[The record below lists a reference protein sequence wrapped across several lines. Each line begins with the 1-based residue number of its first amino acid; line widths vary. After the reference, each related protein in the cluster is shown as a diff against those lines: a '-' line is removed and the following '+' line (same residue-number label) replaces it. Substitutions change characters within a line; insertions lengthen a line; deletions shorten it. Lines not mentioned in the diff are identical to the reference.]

1 MMKIKVDQVRK
12 LRERTGAPVIEC
24 RNALQQALRLRA
36 QGRVAGGDE
45 KKAIEILKKKGLE
58 RAAKKKERETKAG
71 VVASYVHADKTKGA
85 TVIVSTE
92 TDFVARNPEFQQL
105 AYEIAMQVTAM
116 DPEGIEELLKQP
128 WIRDEQKTIQELI
141 DENIAKFGENI
152 KIEEFKRFSV

>member
-1 MMKIKVDQVRK
+1 MTKITIKQVK
-12 LRERTGAPVIEC
+12 DLRERTGAPVIEC
-24 RNALQQALRLRA
+24 RNALQQTS
-36 QGRVAGGDE
+36 GDE
-45 KKAIEILKKKGLE
+45 KQAMAILKKKGLE

-116 DPEGIEELLKQP
+116 DPEEIKELLKQP

>member
-1 MMKIKVDQVRK
+1 MKITIDQVKK

-24 RNALQQALRLRA
+24 RNALRQALRLRA
-36 QGRVAGGDE
+36 QGRVAGGEE

-116 DPEGIEELLKQP
+116 DPEEIEELLKQP

>member
-1 MMKIKVDQVRK
+1 MIKITIDQVRK

-24 RNALQQALRLRA
+24 RNALRQALRLRA
-36 QGRVAGGDE
+36 QGRVAGGEE

-58 RAAKKKERETKAG
+58 RAGKKKERETKAG

-116 DPEGIEELLKQP
+116 DPEKIEELLKQP